1 MQFNNQKE
9 IKEALQ
15 AQGYI
20 TDDSLA
26 MSIFLAIKLNKPI
39 LIEGP
44 AGVGKTEVAKM
55 MAKILDTNLI
65 RLQCYEGLDASH
77 AIYEWNYQQ
86 QLLYLKKLEIER
98 SSDKTISDDDL
109 FSEKFLS
116 KRPLL
121 QAISQEKAPVLL
133 IDELDRADEEFES
146 YLLEIL
152 SDWQITIPETGTI
165 HAKSI
170 PFVVITSNRIRDLS
184 EALRRRSLYL
194 YIDYPSFE
202 KELQIIQTKIP
213 QIDVKLAA
221 TITNFMQE
229 LRKME
234 LNKLPGVAESIDWAL
249 ALSEMHFEYL
259 DKPLIESTLGVVLKD
274 WEDIRQTSISLSEL
288 MEKVGIISK
297 FESI

>member
-1 MQFNNQKE
+1 M
-9 IKEALQ
+9 
-15 AQGYI
+15 
-20 TDDSLA
+20 
-26 MSIFLAIKLNKPI
+26 
-39 LIEGP
+39 
-44 AGVGKTEVAKM
+44 
-55 MAKILDTNLI
+55 
-65 RLQCYEGLDASH
+65 
-77 AIYEWNYQQ
+77 
-86 QLLYLKKLEIER
+86 
-98 SSDKTISDDDL
+98 
-109 FSEKFLS
+109 
-116 KRPLL
+116 
-121 QAISQEKAPVLL
+121 
-133 IDELDRADEEFES
+133 
-146 YLLEIL
+146 
-152 SDWQITIPETGTI
+152 
-165 HAKSI
+165 
-170 PFVVITSNRIRDLS
+170 
-184 EALRRRSLYL
+184 YL